1 MPKLLFTFDI
11 SKKLLSSCTNNRVNA
26 NTTLSKAVSMNEEIT
41 ISSIFSFSDLSETI
55 EEKRKFRNTA

>member
-41 ISSIFSFSDLSETI
+41 ISAIFASSDLSETI

>member
-26 NTTLSKAVSMNEEIT
+26 NTTLSRAVSMNEEIT
-41 ISSIFSFSDLSETI
+41 ISAIFASSDLSETI